1 MILGNTEHKYREATH
16 TMNYYSFP
24 GGRICDCCKVK
35 AKRSGGRWVSKQW
48 FCFQC
53 KQKLVDA

>member
-24 GGRICDCCKVK
+24 GGRVCDCCKAK
-35 AKRSGGRWVSKQW
+35 AKRSGGRWVGKQW